1 MPLINTLFVDYQ
13 SQRKSYEVRIIKDYW
28 IIATKSVPEDK
39 WNETNI
45 ALGYLAHLVILLS
58 KYFNVFI
65 DGGSFIIGAFGL
77 LYWL

>member
-1 MPLINTLFVDYQ
+1 MEEWKNF
-13 SQRKSYEVRIIKDYW
+13 KK
-28 IIATKSVPEDK
+28 DK

-77 LYWL
+77 LY